1 MRKRLKQTSHTLMRT
16 GVVVATAG
24 ALLLGGAVAPA
35 YASDSVAVGVATAA
49 THQDAA
55 QQVQATLQDKTITV
69 TWQKAPSYN
78 GNYRITLKK
87 DGAIVRQMYSK
98 AGSVQFT
105 EPQTRGDGSYEV
117 SIAAMDRYEIE
128 AVAGS
133 EVVLEPIVVSSTPT
147 APAEPADPP
156 REPADPPRDNG
167 GDSAGANPGT
177 GGGAEAPGGGAATP
191 GTGSGA
197 AGEGGS
203 ATETP
208 AAGAPGAPRDVLANI
223 VDNRSVVVNFLPPEQ
238 QGDTKIYAFVVRIT
252 PEGEA
257 PQLHTISDL
266 WELNNGQAT
275 IENLTPGK
283 TYLVEVA
290 ARNAQGIGAYKA
302 ARYGKVT
309 LSESPRPQLVVAV
322 PEGQKI
328 TELSPSAPTTFSVA
342 GTGYTGAAASKYGVD
357 VVIANTEWWEPGTF
371 PVDNFVKT
379 VHIAPEQIT
388 NGAFTASITLDPAA
402 DQVTLGKKYV
412 VGSIAAGDAKYYERR
427 LDKATAFD
435 FAPVAPSN
443 VVVTK
448 SGAKSVQVQWDR
460 ATADSRI
467 TGYYVRLLKVTDG
480 TEVYQTF
487 SERGKNLNVAVFN
500 GLQPGEYKATVA
512 SQIAD
517 PSDWVATP
525 VRSAAV
531 KSAGSVTLAAPPA
544 EGETPAPTGP
554 AVTEKPT
561 IRLALKDS
569 TGLEIFWNAPRG
581 AEVTAYEVE
590 LTGST
595 GSVKTI
601 AADMTAELPEYLKVS
616 DLTPGTSYSVKV
628 RAKDANGWGTWSPVS
643 NTVMIPADQAGFAMT
658 PPEEVFVLVDNETA
672 RATVQWIASGYE
684 PADAAWYVR
693 VSCVE
698 ACAPGF
704 KSRLEQVSVPA
715 EYVVLNNL
723 PAGVY
728 KASLKLVRG
737 PQFSA
742 AVDSANFKIGNPTV
756 TPNPQITVTPTA
768 DINPAVANT
777 FQVTGTGYLGTSASR
792 GIYVVVADPSV
803 WVPGQAP
810 QFTEISSFVGAT
822 WVQPREIR
830 DGSFVATVTVP
841 AGKLDP
847 QKTYVVG
854 TMAAH
859 ELSISDRTM
868 DQGVPLT
875 LQGPSQP
882 MPEPEPQ
889 QPPAEVKI
897 AVTQDGKVVDSFIV
911 GKAVTLNLQVTG
923 AAEGTQYR
931 VQLHSEPVDLGVI
944 TVTKGSAKLQITA
957 AQAEK
962 FVAGQHQLKFFSVA
976 DSQAQPIILLWR
988 VLAAQQQD
996 DSGAPA
1002 PATPVPGVD
1011 SVITTPA
1018 TPGSGAGQSHAA
1030 GIAAETGSAQSQQ
1043 TAAAA
1048 ASGHGAAGKNLAV
1061 TGADAEASLLLGL
1074 LLVSCGVLAVRAR
1087 QRFAK

>member
-1 MRKRLKQTSHTLMRT
+1 MRNRLKQTSHTLIRT
-16 GVVVATAG
+16 GVAVATAG
-24 ALLLGGAVAPA
+24 VLLFGGAVAPT
-35 YASDSVAVGVATAA
+35 YASDSVVVGVATDA

-55 QQVQATLQDKTITV
+55 QQVQATLQDRTITV
-69 TWQKAPSYN
+69 SWQNAPSYT
-78 GNYRITLKK
+78 GNYRVTLKK
-87 DGAIVRQMYSK
+87 DGVIVRQMYSK
-98 AGSVQFT
+98 AGNVQFT
-105 EPQTRGDGSYEV
+105 EPQTRGDGSYQV
-117 SIAAMDRYEIE
+117 SIVAMDRFEID
-128 AVAGS
+128 AVPGS
-133 EVVLEPIVVSSTPT
+133 EVVLEPLTVSSTPT

-156 REPADPPRDNG
+156 RGNG
-167 GDSAGANPGT
+167 GDNGQTPPGA
-177 GGGAEAPGGGAATP
+177 GGATIP

-203 ATETP
+203 ATENP
-208 AAGAPGAPRDVLANI
+208 VVGAPEKPQDVLASI
-223 VDNRSVVVNFLPPEQ
+223 VDNRSIVVHFLSPQQ
-238 QGDTKIYAFVVRIT
+238 QGQSRINAFVVRLT
-252 PEGEA
+252 PDGEA
-257 PQLHTISDL
+257 SQLHTITDQR
-266 WELNNGQAT
+266 ELTNGQTT
-275 IENLTPGK
+275 IQNLTPGK

-290 ARNAQGIGAYKA
+290 ARNTQGIGPYRA

-309 LSESPRPQLVVAV
+309 LSESPQPQLVVAA
-322 PEGQKI
+322 PQGQKI
-328 TELSPSAPTTFSVA
+328 TELSPSAAITFSVA
-342 GTGYTGAAASKYGVD
+342 GTGYTGAAASTYGVD
-357 VVIANTEWWEPGTF
+357 VVIASTEWWEPGTF
-371 PVDNFVKT
+371 PVDDFVKT
-379 VHIAPEQIT
+379 VHIAPEQIS
-388 NGAFTASITLDPAA
+388 NGVFTTSITLDPTA

-412 VGSIAAGDAKYYERR
+412 VGSIAAGEAKYYERR

-435 FAPVAPSN
+435 FAPVAPNN

-460 ATADSRI
+460 VTTDSRI

-517 PSDWVATP
+517 PTDWAAAP
-525 VRSAAV
+525 VRSATV
-531 KSAGSVTLAAPPA
+531 KSAGSVILTAPPV
-544 EGETPAPTGP
+544 EGETPVPAGP
-554 AVTEKPT
+554 AITEKPT
-561 IRLALKDS
+561 ARLALKDS
-569 TGLEIFWNAPRG
+569 TGLEIFWSSPRG
-581 AEVTAYEVE
+581 GEVTAYEVE

-601 AADMTAELPEYLKVS
+601 SADMTAALPEYLKVT

-628 RAKDANGWGTWSPVS
+628 RAKDANGWGAWSPVS
-643 NTVMIPADQAGFAMT
+643 NTVLIPEDQAGFAMT
-658 PPEEVFVLVDNETA
+658 PPEEVFVLVDKETA

-693 VSCVE
+693 VSCVQ

-715 EYVVLNNL
+715 EHVVLKDL

-737 PQFSA
+737 AHLSA
-742 AVDSANFKIGNPTV
+742 AVESANFTV
-756 TPNPQITVTPTA
+756 GEPEVNPNPQITVAPTTN
-768 DINPAVANT
+768 INPAVANT
-777 FQVTGTGYLGTSASR
+777 FEVTGTGYLGTSASR

-803 WVPGQAP
+803 WVPGQSP
-810 QFTEISSFVGAT
+810 RFTEISSFVGAT

-882 MPEPEPQ
+882 TPEPEPQ

-897 AVTQDGKVVDSFIV
+897 AVTQDGKAVDSFIV

-923 AAEGTQYR
+923 AAEGAQYR

-976 DSQAQPIILLWR
+976 DAQAQPITLLWR

-996 DSGAPA
+996 DSGTPA

-1011 SVITTPA
+1011 SAITTPA
-1018 TPGSGAGQSHAA
+1018 TPGSGADQTNPA
-1030 GIAAETGSAQSQQ
+1030 GIAVETGSAQMQQ
-1043 TAAAA
+1043 AAAAA

-1074 LLVSCGVLAVRAR
+1074 LLVSCGVLGVRAR